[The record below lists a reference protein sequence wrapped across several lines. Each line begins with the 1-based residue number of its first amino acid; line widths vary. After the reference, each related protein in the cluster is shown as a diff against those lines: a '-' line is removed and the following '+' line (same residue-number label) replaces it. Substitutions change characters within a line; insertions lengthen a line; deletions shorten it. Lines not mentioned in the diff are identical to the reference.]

1 MLFPNSSRQALSKG
15 TYTYPAHH
23 IPTHPAELRKLARA
37 QGVRVEVPQWDL
49 EGADPSVGGGWRVGS
64 EVKSTCSC
72 RGPGFH
78 SQHPLGDSPR
88 VEGNR
93 GIMGCCR
100 EVVGK
105 QRDMEALTFV
115 VRLGWFL
122 WDMLKM
128 ICMGPRNK

>member
-1 MLFPNSSRQALSKG
+1 MGAVSQLFQAG
-15 TYTYPAHH
+15 TEQRDLYLPSAPHSH
-23 IPTHPAELRKLARA
+23 PPTHPAELRKLAEA

-72 RGPGFH
+72 RGPGFY

-115 VRLGWFL
+115 VRLGWF
-122 WDMLKM
+122 
-128 ICMGPRNK
+128 

>member
-1 MLFPNSSRQALSKG
+1 MGAVSQLLQAGAEQRYLYLPSA
-15 TYTYPAHH
+15 PHSH
-23 IPTHPAELRKLARA
+23 PPTHPAELRKLAEA

-72 RGPGFH
+72 RGPGFY

-115 VRLGWFL
+115 VRLGWF
-122 WDMLKM
+122 
-128 ICMGPRNK
+128 